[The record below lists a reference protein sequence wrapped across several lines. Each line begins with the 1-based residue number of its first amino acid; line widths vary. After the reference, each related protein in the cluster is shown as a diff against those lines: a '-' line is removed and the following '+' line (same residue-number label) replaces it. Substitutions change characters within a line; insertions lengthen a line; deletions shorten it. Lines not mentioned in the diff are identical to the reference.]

1 LLDRLLTTGALPES
15 EARQVFKRV
24 LEAVRCV
31 AVFFF
36 FLIDC
41 QLPTVQ
47 LLD

>member
-36 FLIDC
+36 FFFGWYK
-41 QLPTVQ
+41 LPIA
-47 LLD
+47 